1 MATVGEVIAKVSLGG
16 MDAVDKQ
23 LRAFSKS
30 IDRVGSDLNKLGSK
44 LRDAGESMNEIGENI
59 APLSAGLVGIG
70 GASVIATDNINSAMN
85 SFSTKLGAT
94 GAELEKY
101 ESVMQEV
108 AKTGVGS
115 FEEVADAVILASK
128 NMKGLS
134 DAELTTATEE
144 AIQLASVMETDVSEV
159 TKVAGQLMKNF
170 GTTGLESLD
179 LIAKGYQNGMDYAGD
194 YMDTINE
201 YAVYFDALG
210 FSAEDMFNVLIE
222 GAEKGAFNLD
232 KVGDAVKEFNIRAK
246 DGSKSSMQAF
256 KDLGLDAEK
265 MTATFAKGG
274 EDAKK
279 AYGEVVQA
287 LAQVEDET
295 ERNAIGV
302 ALWGTQYED
311 MEKDVIASTGSIVD
325 HMQNVEGA
333 SAEVAENNRT
343 FAQDMQGY
351 WNDIQIA
358 IEPVGNIIRDFAN
371 DVMPKVVSGI
381 KGMASAFSGLSPF
394 MQKVVLAFG
403 AFIAFLPVIVIG
415 IGSVLTVLG
424 TFSTVAGMVMKG
436 ASVASKGLS
445 LLKNAFTAVRTAF
458 TALRTLFLAN
468 PFMLIV
474 TGIVIVAF
482 LIYKYWDEIVAFT
495 KSVFEGLR
503 AWFAPYWQSIVNFV
517 SDFVQGFRNKLQS
530 VISFWQGL
538 WSKIVSIAQK
548 VWSVIKTVFL
558 IGIGVVITL
567 LAPIYNTFASVFN
580 ASLKI
585 VQKVIANIRTGF
597 SNFVGFLGKILKG
610 IQNAFKV
617 AWNFV
622 YSNVIKPV
630 INKIRAIVTTLISIV
645 TGVLSK
651 VRSVFSSV
659 WNAIYGSVVSPV
671 INRIKRIIQTIVS
684 TASSVGGRIKSTLGG
699 AFNSVRNT
707 IGSAIESV
715 KSKIS
720 SILSKGREVAGGI
733 KSAFSN
739 LFSGIRVPRFSL
751 GGWKPSDLPKLPK
764 ISVQWNAK
772 GGILDSATFIGAGEK
787 GAEAIVPLSSQ
798 RRMKPF
804 AQAVA
809 KFMPDNGVG
818 GVRQNNFNISTLV
831 VREEADIQK
840 IAQELN
846 RIQQRKERARGGISY
861 NG

>member
-1 MATVGEVIAKVSLGG
+1 MATVGELIAKVSLGG
-16 MDAVDKQ
+16 MDAVEKQ
-23 LRAFSKS
+23 LKSFSKS
-30 IDRVGSDLNKLGSK
+30 MDRIGNDLNELGS
-44 LRDAGESMNEIGENI
+44 RFRETGEAMNEIGENM
-59 APLSAGLVGIG
+59 APLSAGLVAVG
-70 GASVIATDNINSAMN
+70 GASVLASDNINTAMN

-94 GAELEKY
+94 GAELERY
-101 ESVMQEV
+101 ESVMEEV

-128 NMKGLS
+128 NMQGLS
-134 DAELTTATEE
+134 DSELTTATEE
-144 AIQLASVMETDVSEV
+144 AIQLASVMGTDVTEV

-201 YAVYFDALG
+201 YSVYFDSLG

-232 KVGDAVKEFNIRAK
+232 KVGDAVKEFGIRSK
-246 DGSKSSMQAF
+246 DGSKASMQAF

-265 MTATFAKGG
+265 MTTAFANGG
-274 EDAKK
+274 EGAKK
-279 AYGEVVQA
+279 AYAQVVEA
-287 LAQVEDET
+287 LSQVEDET

-302 ALWGTQYED
+302 SLWGTQYED
-311 MEKDVIASTGSIVD
+311 MEKDVIASTGAIVD
-325 HMQNVEGA
+325 HMKDVEGA
-333 SAEVAENNRT
+333 SSEVAQNNKT
-343 FAQDMQGY
+343 FAQEMQGY
-351 WNDIQIA
+351 WNEIQIA
-358 IEPVGNIIRDFAN
+358 IKPVGDIIRQFIVS
-371 DVMPKVVSGI
+371 VMPPLIAGI
-381 KGMASAFSGLSPF
+381 KNLASGFSNMSPF

-403 AFIAFLPVIVIG
+403 AFVAFLPVIVVG

-424 TFSTVAGMVMKG
+424 TFSTMAGSVIKGVALV
-436 ASVASKGLS
+436 SKGLS
-445 LLKNAFTAVRTAF
+445 SLKTAFMAVKTAF
-458 TALRTLFLAN
+458 TVLRTLFMAN

-474 TGIVIVAF
+474 TGIVIVAV

-495 KSVFEGLR
+495 KSIWSGLKS
-503 AWFAPYWQSIVNFV
+503 WFAPYWASLKQMV
-517 SDFVQGFRNKLQS
+517 SNFVQGLKSYFQF
-530 VISFWQGL
+530 VVTFWQGV
-538 WSKIVSIAQK
+538 WNKAVSILK
-548 VWSVIKTVFL
+548 TVWSVIKTVIL
-558 IGIGVVITL
+558 IAIGVILTL
-567 LAPIYNTFASVFN
+567 IAPIYNKFASVFN
-580 ASLKI
+580 ACLKI
-585 VQKVIANIRTGF
+585 VQKVIEQIKKGFNI
-597 SNFVGFLGKILKG
+597 FVKFISQVLKN
-610 IQNAFKV
+610 IQNAFRT

-622 YSNVIKPV
+622 LTNIIKPV
-630 INKIRAIVTTLISIV
+630 ISKIKSLVTTLVSIV

-651 VRSVFSSV
+651 VRSVFSSA
-659 WNAIYGSVVSPV
+659 WNAIYGSVVAPV
-671 INRIKRIIQTIVS
+671 IGRIKNIINTVVS
-684 TASSVGGRIKSTLGG
+684 TASSVGSRVKSTLSG

-707 IGSAIESV
+707 VGSAIESV
-715 KSKIS
+715 KTKIS

-739 LFSGIRVPRFSL
+739 IFSGVKVPRFSL

-809 KFMPDNGVG
+809 KFMPNGGAGAVA
-818 GVRQNNFNISTLV
+818 QNNFNISTLV

-840 IAQELN
+840 VAQELN